1 MKKYLLAKA
10 STKFNNPVLQVDI
23 QTKKL
28 KNKLFFRRGFL
39 CFFTYTKKS
48 LKQLRDK
55 NATKEEIKVNR
66 YIFKH
71 VNILNYITTLLCINI
86 LSVLF
91 SLYLCGIGLTC
102 CFISLTTKLYFFTII
117 GLFIIVLLVMIQI
130 ISIKR
135 DRWIKKGKRVEEFKL
150 KLLDEFLNIY
160 LINPLV
166 VSYKDWKKIKKV
178 SQKNYDKIRSVKG
191 LQRCYETTFYIA
203 NILKNKKVKIMWLC
217 CDSGKIKFG
226 HAVLAKG
233 RYILDTNRK
242 KCYNKK
248 KYLKTYNAKVYKEF
262 TLDEYLIKNPKGFD
276 LLVKEGLHARGVYIV
291 LKKYWDEFKGF
302 CEENGAIRCNN
313 DESVTDESQ
322 E

>member
-1 MKKYLLAKA
+1 MFFYL
-10 STKFNNPVLQVDI
+10 
-23 QTKKL
+23 
-28 KNKLFFRRGFL
+28 
-39 CFFTYTKKS
+39 YKKS

-166 VSYKDWKKIKKV
+166 VSYKDV
-178 SQKNYDKIRSVKG
+178 N
-191 LQRCYETTFYIA
+191 
-203 NILKNKKVKIMWLC
+203 
-217 CDSGKIKFG
+217 
-226 HAVLAKG
+226 
-233 RYILDTNRK
+233 
-242 KCYNKK
+242 
-248 KYLKTYNAKVYKEF
+248 
-262 TLDEYLIKNPKGFD
+262 
-276 LLVKEGLHARGVYIV
+276 
-291 LKKYWDEFKGF
+291 
-302 CEENGAIRCNN
+302 
-313 DESVTDESQ
+313 
-322 E
+322 